1 MDTKYHDIIRKRLAS
16 FIEDLEAP
24 ISFSKAV
31 RNNHEEI
38 RMVMNDGYKVAF
50 IMECVS
56 MKQSIRVFREALYQT
71 NKRIKL
77 QSTSSTK
84 DTPTAQKS
92 DKQSHK
98 MQNSVALSKPT
109 NNEIPPQ
116 KEDVID
122 KWKNA
127 NVSDKNLIRMLEKNS
142 ISVETVLSWN
152 CANEFQLSRK
162 ITEHIISIKN
172 KKTI

>member
-1 MDTKYHDIIRKRLAS
+1 MDTKYHDNIRKRLAS

-24 ISFSKAV
+24 VSFSKAV
-31 RNNHEEI
+31 RNNYDEI
-38 RMVMNDGYKVAF
+38 RSVMNDGYKVAF
-50 IMECVS
+50 IMECVA
-56 MKQSIRVFREALYQT
+56 MKQSIRVFRETLYQT

-77 QSTSSTK
+77 QSLSTK
-84 DTPTAQKS
+84 ETSQEQTP
-92 DKQSHK
+92 DKEKHK
-98 MQNSVALSKPT
+98 MQNTNALSRST
-109 NNEIPPQ
+109 NNEKTPQ
-116 KEDVID
+116 TEDIIE

-127 NVSDKNLIRMLEKNS
+127 NVSAKNLIRMLEKNNV
-142 ISVETVLSWN
+142 SVETVLSWN